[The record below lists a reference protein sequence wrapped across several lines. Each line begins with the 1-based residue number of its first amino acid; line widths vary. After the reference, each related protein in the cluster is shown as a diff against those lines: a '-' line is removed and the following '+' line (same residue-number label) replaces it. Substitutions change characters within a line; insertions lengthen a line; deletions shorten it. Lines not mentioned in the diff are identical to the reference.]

1 MSFLDMLYMSMVIMK
16 EIQLGEE
23 EIVVEVCAEILDKEC
38 DDSLQTSG
46 SGDVQLH
53 CIRISF

>member
-1 MSFLDMLYMSMVIMK
+1 MK